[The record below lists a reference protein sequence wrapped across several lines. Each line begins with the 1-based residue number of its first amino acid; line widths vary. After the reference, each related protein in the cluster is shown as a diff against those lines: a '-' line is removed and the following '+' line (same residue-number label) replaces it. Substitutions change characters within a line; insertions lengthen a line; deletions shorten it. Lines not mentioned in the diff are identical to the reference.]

1 MWHERVFFPVG
12 QGGFAVER
20 IGDYTVAFDCGSS
33 TSLGLVES
41 WIDLLVRNNVNGID
55 VLFISHFDNDHVNS
69 IRYLLNNVKVRRTV
83 TSMIPEELKTAYG
96 IYTNG
101 AYNAIM
107 TLLRENNME
116 TDEVGGEEN
125 GILSIQHN
133 DIWEWVAKSMMSVA
147 EFERIKS
154 KMVEMG
160 LDVTRLDDADY
171 LEKEKK
177 NVNKAFRAVFG
188 TKGPNTKGLIMLSQ
202 KSKNVPVSGCKVVED
217 WCLNPT
223 RRGVFIESSC
233 LYVGDADLR
242 NVANKADVKSFI
254 RRNKTEDELLLMQ
267 IPHHG
272 SQNNR
277 GVGFET
283 DFPARLYFMNDVDT
297 NRLQKNPKLLNSLT
311 RQRKLLVLSDRV
323 RDIMLGLTWI

>member
-20 IGDYTVAFDCGSS
+20 IGDYIVAFDCGSS

-41 WIDLLVRNNVNGID
+41 WIDLLTRHYVNRID

-69 IRYLLNNVKVRRTV
+69 IRYLLNNVKVVRTV
-83 TSMIPEELKTAYG
+83 TSMIPEELKTAYS

-125 GILSIQHN
+125 EILSIQHN

-147 EFERIKS
+147 EFERIKA

-160 LDVTRLDDADY
+160 LDVTRLDEAEY

-188 TKGPNTKGLIMLSQ
+188 TKGPNAKGLIMLSQ
-202 KSKNVPVSGCKVVED
+202 KSKNVPVSGCEVVEG
-217 WCLNPT
+217 WRLNPT
-223 RRGVFIESSC
+223 RRGVFKESSC

-254 RRNKTEDELLLMQ
+254 RNKKTEDELLLMQ

-283 DFPARLYFMNDVDT
+283 DFPARLYFVNDVDT
-297 NRLQKNPKLLNSLT
+297 NRLQKNSGLLNSLT

-323 RDIMLGLTWI
+323 RDIMMGFTKI